1 MHHGT
6 RSGDEELRKA
16 LLFAVYGFPLLFS
29 SALQEPSPSL
39 GQFASFKAARNCTDY
54 VRSHCLWLSSRP
66 HSAWCVPV
74 AMWPPGLVH
83 VSGAAVLFMGIS

>member
-16 LLFAVYGFPLLFS
+16 LLFAVNGF
-29 SALQEPSPSL
+29 L